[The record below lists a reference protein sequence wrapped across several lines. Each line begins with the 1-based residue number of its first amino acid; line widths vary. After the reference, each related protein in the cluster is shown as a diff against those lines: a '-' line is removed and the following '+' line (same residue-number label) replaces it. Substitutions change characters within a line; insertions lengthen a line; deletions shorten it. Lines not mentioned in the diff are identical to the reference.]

1 MLYDLTHNDI
11 IFCEAGD
18 TLQNATGYSIIV
30 DNSPQPVVKYIGI
43 VITVY
48 RVLPSGLI
56 FGGVHSG
63 TEGKDFL

>member
-1 MLYDLTHNDI
+1 MLYDLTYNDI
-11 IFCEAGD
+11 IFWMAGENI
-18 TLQNATGYSIIV
+18 QNTTGFSIFV
-30 DNSPQPVVKYIGI
+30 DNSPRPVVKYIGI

-56 FGGVHSG
+56 FGGVYSG

>member
-1 MLYDLTHNDI
+1 MLYDLTYNDI
-11 IFCEAGD
+11 IFCMAGESF
-18 TLQNATGYSIIV
+18 QNATGFSIFV
-30 DNSPQPVVKYIGI
+30 DNSPRPVVKYIRI